1 MRPSRLTVLALL
13 LSLVAVLA
21 IACGGQPAAP
31 AAQAPAQQAPAQQ
44 APAQQAPA
52 QATAAPAVKQATAA
66 PQSAALAGAAGE
78 AYKIGV
84 LAAITGP
91 SSSLGVPER
100 NTAQMLGDQ
109 INAKGGVKGP
119 DGKMH
124 PLQVIIYD
132 TKSDNTEALVAAKKL
147 IDEDKVAV
155 IMGPSLTGESLAI
168 VDAVTKAEIPLISM
182 AAGIKIVEP
191 VSDRKWVFKTPQSDR
206 LVIQAIADY
215 LKKNSLDKV
224 AWMSVST
231 AYGDGGKAEWD
242 GIAQKAG
249 LTTVANERFNET
261 DTDMTAQLTKVK
273 GADPK
278 AIVVWA
284 IPPAA
289 GVVSKNRNEMGMQ
302 TPIFQSHGIANQ
314 AFIDIATKPGAEGT
328 QLFAGKLLVADQL
341 PDTDPMKPI
350 LQQYMKDYQAKFNA
364 APSPFGGYA
373 YDAIAI
379 ITKAMET
386 AGADRAKLRDAIEST
401 KGLVSV
407 SGVFNMSAQDH
418 NGLSPA
424 DAVTLIE
431 IKDGKWTAKK

>member
-13 LSLVAVLA
+13 LSLTAFLA

-31 AAQAPAQQAPAQQ
+31 AAQAPAQPAAQQ
-44 APAQQAPA
+44 APAPPAPA
-52 QATAAPAVKQATAA
+52 QPQAAAATGDP
-66 PQSAALAGAAGE
+66 
-78 AYKIGV
+78 YKIGV

-100 NTAQMLGDQ
+100 NTVHMLVDQ

-119 DGKMH
+119 DGKTH
-124 PLQVIIYD
+124 PLQAVIYD

-147 IDEDKVAV
+147 IDEDKVSV
-155 IMGPSLTGESLAI
+155 IIGPTLTGESLAI

-191 VSDRKWVFKTPQSDR
+191 VADRKWIFKTPQSDR
-206 LVIQAIADY
+206 LVLQAIADH
-215 LKKNSLDKV
+215 LKQGNLDKV
-224 AWMSVST
+224 AWMSVAT

-242 GIAQKAG
+242 AIAQKAG

-278 AIVVWA
+278 AILVWA

-302 TPIFQSHGIANQ
+302 TPIFQSHGVANQ

-328 QLFAGKLLVADQL
+328 QLYAGKLLVADQL
-341 PDTDPMKPI
+341 PDNDPMKPV
-350 LQQYMKDYQAKFNA
+350 LQQYMKDYQAKYNSP
-364 APSPFGGYA
+364 PSPFGGYA

-379 ITKAMET
+379 LTKAMET
-386 AGADRAKLRDAIEST
+386 AGNDRAKLRDAIENT

-407 SGVFNMSAQDH
+407 SGAFNMSPQDH

>member
-1 MRPSRLTVLALL
+1 MRPSRLTLLALL
-13 LSLVAVLA
+13 LSLTAVLA

-31 AAQAPAQQAPAQQ
+31 AAQQAPAQQ
-44 APAQQAPA
+44 APAQSAPA
-52 QATAAPAVKQATAA
+52 QQQAAPAQQQAA
-66 PQSAALAGAAGE
+66 PAQQQAAAGAAGE
-78 AYKIGV
+78 PYKIGV

-100 NTAQMLGDQ
+100 NTAQLLVDQ

-124 PLQVIIYD
+124 PLQAVIYD

-147 IDEDKVAV
+147 IDEDKVAI
-155 IMGPSLTGESLAI
+155 IMGPTLTGESLAI
-168 VDAVTKAEIPLISM
+168 ADAVTKAEIPMISM

-191 VSDRKWVFKTPQSDR
+191 VSDRKWIFKTPQSDR
-206 LVIQAIADY
+206 LVLQAIADY
-215 LKKNSLDKV
+215 LKKNGMDKV
-224 AWMSVST
+224 AWMSVAT

-302 TPIFQSHGIANQ
+302 TPIFQSHGVANQ

-341 PDTDPMKPI
+341 PDSDPMKPV
-350 LQQYMKDYQAKFNA
+350 LQQYMKDYQAKFNT

-373 YDAIAI
+373 YDSIAM

-386 AGADRAKLRDAIEST
+386 AGNDRAKLRDAIENT
-401 KGLVSV
+401 KALTSV
-407 SGVFNMSAQDH
+407 SGVFNMTSQDH

>member
-1 MRPSRLTVLALL
+1 MRPQRLAVLALL

-21 IACGGQPAAP
+21 IACGGQPASPAAQAPAPQAP
-31 AAQAPAQQAPAQQ
+31 AAQAPAPPQAA
-44 APAQQAPA
+44 A
-52 QATAAPAVKQATAA
+52 ATGDP
-66 PQSAALAGAAGE
+66 
-78 AYKIGV
+78 YKIGV

-100 NTAQMLGDQ
+100 NTVQMLVDQ

-119 DGKMH
+119 DGKTH
-124 PLQVIIYD
+124 PLQAVIYD

-147 IDEDKVAV
+147 IDEDKVSV
-155 IMGPSLTGESLAI
+155 IVGPTLTGESLAI
-168 VDAVTKAEIPLISM
+168 VDAVTKAEIPLVSM

-191 VSDRKWVFKTPQSDR
+191 VADRKWIFKTPQSDR
-206 LVIQAIADY
+206 LVLQAIADH
-215 LKKNSLDKV
+215 LKKNNLDKV
-224 AWMSVST
+224 AWMSVAT

-242 GIAQKAG
+242 AIAQKAG

-278 AIVVWA
+278 AILVWA

-289 GVVSKNRNEMGMQ
+289 GVVSKNRNEMGIQ
-302 TPIFQSHGIANQ
+302 APIFQSHGVANQ

-328 QLFAGKLLVADQL
+328 DLFAGKLLVADQL
-341 PDTDPMKPI
+341 PDNDPMKPI
-350 LQQYMKDYQAKFNA
+350 LQQYMKDYQAKYNSP
-364 APSPFGGYA
+364 PSPFGGYA
-373 YDAIAI
+373 YDALAI

-386 AGADRAKLRDAIEST
+386 AGNDRAKLRDAIENT

-407 SGVFNMSAQDH
+407 SGAFNMSAQDH